1 MTLPDRLLKV
11 FGHLEKVTLL
21 EENIRSYDNGDRGFQ
36 WMVLEREWESKAAL
50 SWPWVR
56 AHPQDTP
63 VPEMLQRSR
72 LWPLFL
78 CHSSGWGGWIYFL
91 ELCQARAWHLVSLLA
106 GTLGF

>member
-21 EENIRSYDNGDRGFQ
+21 EENICSYENGDRGFQ
-36 WMVLEREWESKAAL
+36 WMVLERGWESKAAL

-63 VPEMLQRSR
+63 VPVLLQRSR
-72 LWPLFL
+72 PRPRFCVIHLGGAGGPI
-78 CHSSGWGGWIYFL
+78 SSDCAKPGL
-91 ELCQARAWHLVSLLA
+91 
-106 GTLGF
+106 GTW